1 MTKRITLVYV
11 LALCL
16 IFGIAYLVTRSVSY
30 DDFDSYNF
38 GLAVTRFDLS
48 LQQPQPPGFPLYVL
62 TAQGLNSLIQNPL
75 SSLTTLSA
83 ITGMVTV
90 MLLFFIGVTLFQ
102 SPTTAFLIAL
112 IFGLMPIQ
120 WLTSVKA
127 LSDSAGLMMAMLA
140 ILLIWVGLVSVAK
153 NNRSSH
159 KNRRV
164 MIYHDPTNHIHIEEK
179 SPLHVMGRGFRGGV
193 IGAFA
198 LGLSLGVRPQSNY
211 MGILVCGFAVVWML
225 IRHRN
230 WRIPV
235 YSLILGAIGVLIWLI
250 PTLNSVGGLDAYLAL
265 IAQHGEHV
273 STSDSLFSAGMT
285 LMSRVND
292 LLETF
297 LLPTFGVSV
306 YRPFGL
312 AEWLILLACAIAL
325 LIGILSADYRK
336 PSTWFIMIWVLV
348 MFIPYFLFTSLNR
361 PRLMLPCI
369 PPLLLWVGLGWE
381 RILRMKPVLRWIG
394 IIGASGLALFFATQ
408 SIPLATIISTTP
420 APHDQ
425 ARDYIRQLYPPDQTA
440 IAVAGSYRTIQTELA
455 DYRAIFYRYQFDSA
469 TVQTQIHAENY
480 GYIAILDRDGFGD
493 VMSALDDDGRYVPI
507 DDVQFYRDERVHW
520 EHHQTRLQVLM
531 PLDQLTADRLMLPDD
546 GEINIAED
554 GKFLGMGWF
563 RAENNGGVLARWGGD
578 SLTSQVRVSLL
589 PHNYQVEFFATPF
602 TENRTVTV
610 MLNGEM
616 VSELTLS
623 GGWHVYSFD
632 LPAEM
637 IPDGEI
643 VLLEFVHDAML
654 SPYEQ
659 TAGASSDRRALT
671 VAYAWV
677 RFTTAP

>member
-1 MTKRITLVYV
+1 MTKRITLVYT

-16 IFGIAYLVTRSVSY
+16 IFSIAYLTTQSISY

-48 LQQPQPPGFPLYVL
+48 LQQPQPPGFPLYIL
-62 TAQGLNSLIQNPL
+62 TAQGLNSIIQNPL
-75 SSLTTLSA
+75 SSLTILSA
-83 ITGMVTV
+83 ITGMFAVLMV
-90 MLLFFIGVTLFQ
+90 FFIGITVFQ
-102 SPTTAFLIAL
+102 SPITAFLIAL

-127 LSDSAGLMMAMLA
+127 LSDSAGLMTALLA
-140 ILLIWVGLVSVAK
+140 ILLLYISITP
-153 NNRSSH
+153 
-159 KNRRV
+159 RRGV
-164 MIYHDPTNHIHIEEK
+164 MVHAPTNHHENISHVDAINRLRT
-179 SPLHVMGRGFRGGV
+179 PLAILGKGFRGGV
-193 IGAFA
+193 IIGAFA

-211 MGILVCGFAVVWML
+211 MGILLCGFAILWML
-225 IRHRN
+225 IRHKN
-230 WRIPV
+230 WRIPLF
-235 YSLILGAIGVLIWLI
+235 SLIFGAIGVFIWLI

-285 LMSRVND
+285 FMSRVND

-297 LLPTFGVSV
+297 FLPTFGVSV

-312 AEWLILLACAIAL
+312 AEWLILLACVVVL
-325 LIGILSADYRK
+325 VIGIVCADYRK
-336 PSTWFIMIWVLV
+336 PSTWFIVIWALV

-369 PPLLLWVGLGWE
+369 PPLLLWVGMGWE

-394 IIGASGLALFFATQ
+394 VASASGLALFFAIQ

-425 ARDYIRQLYPPDQTA
+425 TRDYIREFYPPDQTA
-440 IAVAGSYRTIQTELA
+440 ISVAGSYRTIQTELN
-455 DYRAIFYRYQFDSA
+455 DYRAIFYRYQFDPA
-469 TVQTQIHAENY
+469 TVQAQIRAENY
-480 GYIAILDRDGFGD
+480 GYIAIVDRDGFGD

-531 PLDQLTADRLMLPDD
+531 PLDQLTADRLTLPDD
-546 GEINIAED
+546 GEINIAQD

-563 RAENNGGVLARWGGD
+563 RIEDVGGVMARWGGD

-589 PHNYQVEFFATPF
+589 PQNYQVEFFATPF
-602 TENRTVTV
+602 SENRMVTV
-610 MLNGEM
+610 MVNGVM
-616 VSELTLS
+616 VAELALS
-623 GGWHVYSFD
+623 GGWAVYSFD

-637 IPDGEI
+637 IPDGDI
-643 VLLEFVHDAML
+643 MLLEFVHDTML

-677 RFTTAP
+677 RFIPR